1 MIMTGDSPPA
11 IDRPSPSPGPC
22 TPSRRFPTKVD
33 QAFRGPGD
41 GGGFFFRSRAA
52 TRGLHAGELEG
63 LGRYRDMRYVE
74 VLSNR
79 LVLRPC
85 SSSFLLELLEVE
97 PGESPK
103 DLLTGRVALILNQP

>member
-1 MIMTGDSPPA
+1 MCAPGGWKPNPG
-11 IDRPSPSPGPC
+11 RPNLYSVRHGAHL
-22 TPSRRFPTKVD
+22 R
-33 QAFRGPGD
+33 
-41 GGGFFFRSRAA
+41 
-52 TRGLHAGELEG
+52 L
-63 LGRYRDMRYVE
+63 RYVE